1 MDFPA
6 ETWQRLS
13 HSHFYLDRSDTRLEL
28 DYSQVE
34 QFYFPLA
41 QRLLDSLKP
50 DARLLVSVAGIPG
63 SGKTAFSTLLTG
75 LLNTHLGEDIAVLV
89 GQDGWHYPNTYLDS
103 HSLRLAGEEVS
114 LRSIKG
120 APESYDIAA
129 ALAFL
134 SAIRQGEDVS
144 FPVYDRTLHDPV
156 PNVGRILKSQR
167 IVIVEGNYWLLDEDP
182 WRSFYPLFDLHIF
195 LSADTATLVDGLRQ
209 RHLKGGKPPQTV
221 EEHIRRVD
229 LANAARILQHL
240 LPPDIIVHKA
250 DSFRI
255 SRIE

>member
-34 QFYFPLA
+34 QFYFPLV
-41 QRLLDSLKP
+41 QRLLASLKP

-75 LLNTHLGEDIAVLV
+75 ILNAHCREDIAVLI
-89 GQDGWHYPNTYLDS
+89 GQDGWHYPNAYLDS
-103 HSLRLAGEEVS
+103 HTLHFGGEEVT

-120 APESYDIAA
+120 APESYDTTSAYSC
-129 ALAFL
+129 LL
-134 SAIRQGEDVS
+134 SIRQQVEVS
-144 FPVYDRTLHDPV
+144 FPVYDRTFHDPI
-156 PNVGRILKSQR
+156 PHAGHILKSQR
-167 IVIVEGNYWLLDEDP
+167 IIIVEGNYWLLDEDP
-182 WRSFYPLFDLHIF
+182 WRSFYPLFDLHIL
-195 LSADTATLVDGLRQ
+195 LSADTASLVDGLRQ
-209 RHLKGGKPPQTV
+209 RHLKGGKTPQTV

-229 LANAARILQHL
+229 FTNAARILQHL